1 MTSKSIAEDFQNKI
15 DESYFM
21 SNFSLH
27 EGSPHGLNWRARNAA
42 RQALREAVP
51 ATVKYTISSLI
62 ASAPS
67 KEIKS
72 WLNQALVKVPSVE
85 PSRPLGEHDLNAPA
99 PDDRENDAV
108 LGEGDFDEAVT
119 ALADKYGIS
128 LTYVDQGYVDTLVE
142 LGVRPEDF
150 PNPSEQPLWLAG
162 VYRHRREDFIR
173 DLLKVAEKA

>member
-1 MTSKSIAEDFQNKI
+1 MTSKSIAEDFQDKI
-15 DESYFM
+15 DGSYFT
-21 SNFSLH
+21 STFALH

-51 ATVKYTISSLI
+51 AAVKYTVSSLI

-72 WLNQALVKVPSVE
+72 WLNQALVKIPSVE

-99 PDDRENDAV
+99 PDDRENDAT
-108 LGEGDFDEAVT
+108 LGEGDFEAAVT
-119 ALADKYGIS
+119 ALADKYGVS
-128 LTYVDQGYVDTLVE
+128 LTFVDQSYIDALAE
-142 LGVRPEDF
+142 LGVRPEDA

-162 VYRHRREDFIR
+162 VYRRRREDFIR